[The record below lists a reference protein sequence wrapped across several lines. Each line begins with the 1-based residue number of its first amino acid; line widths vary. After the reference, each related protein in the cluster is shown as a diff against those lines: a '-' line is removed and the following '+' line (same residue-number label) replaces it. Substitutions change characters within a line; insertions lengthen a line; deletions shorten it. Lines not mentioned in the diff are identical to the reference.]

1 MAEPPGPVAHRRRHR
16 RGGEVG
22 PAAPV
27 SPAVVVLAVIAGVVI
42 WAPWQA
48 PPLLRPTGL
57 KAGAATTSSVVFR
70 WSDPAS
76 GPRPDSYQILSSGTV
91 VGTVPGHV
99 TS

>member
-1 MAEPPGPVAHRRRHR
+1 MAAPPVSSRRRR
-16 RGGEVG
+16 RKQRRRRWPGY
-22 PAAPV
+22 AAG
-27 SPAVVVLAVIAGVVI
+27 AVVVLVIAAGVLI
-42 WAPWQA
+42 WAPWK
-48 PPLLRPTGL
+48 PTPLLRPTGL

>member
-1 MAEPPGPVAHRRRHR
+1 MAPPPGSVPDGRQRRRR
-16 RGGEVG
+16 W
-22 PAAPV
+22 PIFAAA
-27 SPAVVVLAVIAGVVI
+27 AVAVLAVIAGVVI